1 MVLFSLN
8 IMVPLERMMFSLNI
22 MVPLERMMFSELA
35 AVALLTIWSDLAW
48 TENLVKI
55 CFIESQNEIIFL
67 LIMLIMLSD
76 YVWI

>member
-1 MVLFSLN
+1 
-8 IMVPLERMMFSLNI
+8 

-55 CFIESQNEIIFL
+55 CLFESQNEIIFL
-67 LIMLIMLSD
+67 LIMLSD

>member
-1 MVLFSLN
+1 MVL
-8 IMVPLERMMFSLNI
+8 FSLNI

-55 CFIESQNEIIFL
+55 CLIESLTEIIFL

-76 YVWI
+76 YV

>member
-1 MVLFSLN
+1 MVL
-8 IMVPLERMMFSLNI
+8 FSLNI

-55 CFIESQNEIIFL
+55 CLFESQNEIIFL
-67 LIMLIMLSD
+67 LIMLSD

>member
-1 MVLFSLN
+1 MVL
-8 IMVPLERMMFSLNI
+8 FSLNI

-55 CFIESQNEIIFL
+55 CLIESQNEIIFL